1 VSRTIWRLTAAI
13 LGIVA
18 LLIAVEYALR
28 FRYRKYTLPRARPAP
43 GRVTL
48 VALGDSIVA
57 GWPYGLDLAW
67 PALLAERLQ
76 AAFPDVQWRVI
87 NAGVPGE
94 TAPKGYARFDRDVAA
109 AGPQLVLIA
118 FGLNDCY
125 PARNGIDRWLEGD
138 VPSGVRRSFLVRAG
152 AARAARFGRRLGLRP
167 VRERTSQAATRTPE
181 AAPRTSQ
188 SGFADALQAL
198 VDRAGVL
205 GIRSALSTMT
215 PLAQSDVEGVAVRA
229 AIYPA
234 YNEAIRLVAA
244 RNGLP
249 VVELAAGEPPRAI
262 LPDGF
267 HLTAAGQAWVA
278 QQTFEQ
284 LAAVGVWRDV
294 AGSDPP

>member
-1 VSRTIWRLTAAI
+1 M
-13 LGIVA
+13 A
-18 LLIAVEYALR
+18 LLIAAEFALR
-28 FRYRKYTLPRARPAP
+28 LRYRRYVMPRATPAP

-48 VALGDSIVA
+48 GALGDSIMA

-76 AAFPDVQWRVI
+76 AAYPDVQWRVT

-94 TAPKGYARFDRDVAA
+94 TAPKGYARFERDVSA

-125 PARNGIDRWLEGD
+125 PVRYGMDRWLEGD
-138 VPSGVRRSFLVRAG
+138 VPNGLRRSFLVQAG
-152 AARAARFGRRLGLRP
+152 AARADRLGRRLGLLP
-167 VRERTSQAATRTPE
+167 LPSPERTSQAATRTLQ
-181 AAPRTSQ
+181 AAPRTSLQ
-188 SGFADALQAL
+188 GFADALQAL
-198 VDRAGVL
+198 VDRAEVL
-205 GIRSALSTMT
+205 GIKPVLLTMT
-215 PLAQSDVEGVAVRA
+215 PLARSDVEGVAVRA

-234 YNEAIRLVAA
+234 YNDAIRLVAA

-249 VVELAAGEPPRAI
+249 VVELAAGEPSGAI

-278 QQTFEQ
+278 RQAFEQ
-284 LAAVGVWRDV
+284 LAAAGVWQDV
-294 AGSDPP
+294 AGSNPP

>member
-1 VSRTIWRLTAAI
+1 VSRTFWRWTAAI
-13 LGIVA
+13 LGFVA
-18 LLIAVEYALR
+18 LLIAAECALR
-28 FRYRKYTLPRARPAP
+28 LRYRRYVMPRATPAP

-67 PALLAERLQ
+67 PVLLAERLH
-76 AAFPDVQWRVI
+76 AAYPDVQWRVT

-94 TAPKGYARFDRDVAA
+94 TAPKGYARFERDVSA

-125 PARNGIDRWLEGD
+125 PARYGMDRWLEGD
-138 VPSGVRRSFLVRAG
+138 VPNGVRRSFLVRAG
-152 AARAARFGRRLGLRP
+152 AARADRLGRRLGLLP
-167 VRERTSQAATRTPE
+167 LPAPELTPQ
-181 AAPRTSQ
+181 AAPRTSLQ
-188 SGFADALQAL
+188 GFADALQAL
-198 VDRAGVL
+198 VDRAEVL
-205 GIRSALSTMT
+205 GIRPVLLTMT

-249 VVELAAGEPPRAI
+249 VVELAAGEPSGAI

-267 HLTAAGQAWVA
+267 HLTAAGQEWVA
-278 QQTFEQ
+278 RQAFEQ
-284 LAAVGVWRDV
+284 LAAAGVWRDV
-294 AGSDPP
+294 AGSNPP

>member
-1 VSRTIWRLTAAI
+1 MSKTLRRWMAAI
-13 LGIVA
+13 LGFVV
-18 LLIAVEYALR
+18 LLIAAELAVRL
-28 FRYRKYTLPRARPAP
+28 RYRRYVMPRARPAP

-76 AAFPDVQWRVI
+76 TAYPDVQWRVT

-94 TAPKGYARFDRDVAA
+94 TAPKGYARFERDVAA

-125 PARNGIDRWLEGD
+125 PARNGMNRWLEGD
-138 VPSGVRRSFLVRAG
+138 VPNGVRRSFLVRAG
-152 AARAARFGRRLGLRP
+152 AARADRLGRRLGLRP
-167 VRERTSQAATRTPE
+167 LAAPPCTPQ
-181 AAPRTSQ
+181 AAPRTSLA
-188 SGFADALQAL
+188 GFADALQSL
-198 VDRAGVL
+198 IDRAEVL
-205 GIRSALSTMT
+205 GIRPVLLSMT

-229 AIYPA
+229 AIYPV
-234 YNEAIRLVAA
+234 YNAALRLVAA
-244 RNGLP
+244 RNGVP
-249 VVELAAGEPPRAI
+249 VVELAAGEPPGAI

-267 HLTAAGQAWVA
+267 HLTALGQAWVA
-278 QQTFEQ
+278 RQTFEQ
-284 LAAVGVWRDV
+284 LAAAGVWRTV

>member
-1 VSRTIWRLTAAI
+1 M
-13 LGIVA
+13 A
-18 LLIAVEYALR
+18 LLIAAEFALR
-28 FRYRKYTLPRARPAP
+28 LRYRRYVMPRATPAP

-48 VALGDSIVA
+48 GALGDSIMA

-76 AAFPDVQWRVI
+76 AAYPDVQWRVT

-94 TAPKGYARFDRDVAA
+94 TAPKGYARFERDVSA

-125 PARNGIDRWLEGD
+125 PVRYGMDRWLEGD
-138 VPSGVRRSFLVRAG
+138 VPNGLRRSFLVQAG
-152 AARAARFGRRLGLRP
+152 AARADRLGRRLGLLP
-167 VRERTSQAATRTPE
+167 LPSPERTSQAATRTLQ
-181 AAPRTSQ
+181 AAPRTSLQ
-188 SGFADALQAL
+188 GFADALQAL
-198 VDRAGVL
+198 VDRAEVL
-205 GIRSALSTMT
+205 GIKPVLLTMT
-215 PLAQSDVEGVAVRA
+215 PLAQSDVEGVVVRA

-244 RNGLP
+244 RNSLP
-249 VVELAAGEPPRAI
+249 VVELAAGEPSGAI

-278 QQTFEQ
+278 RQAFEQ
-284 LAAVGVWRDV
+284 LAAAGVWQDV
-294 AGSDPP
+294 AGSNPP